1 MIKDFFKKIFI
12 FIKDNIL
19 KVSVWLLLL
28 RHISIT
34 SGAVIISA
42 GMLLS
47 PSGGYIPNFPML
59 FELKE
64 RYSPLRLLIPAAILT
79 VVSAIAAK
87 KGIIKY
93 RRVGKAFTSILW
105 GLSVIGYFAIDKAI
119 DMLLSV

>member
-12 FIKDNIL
+12 FIKNNIL

-105 GLSVIGYFAIDKAI
+105 VLSVIGYFAIDMAI

>member
-12 FIKDNIL
+12 FIKNNIL

-105 GLSVIGYFAIDKAI
+105 VLSVIGCFAIDMAI

>member
-12 FIKDNIL
+12 FIKNNIL

-87 KGIIKY
+87 KGVIKY
-93 RRVGKAFTSILW
+93 KRAGKTFTLILW
-105 GLSVIGYFAIDKAI
+105 VLSVIGYFAIDMAI

>member
-12 FIKDNIL
+12 FIKNNIL

-34 SGAVIISA
+34 SGAVIRSA

-47 PSGGYIPNFPML
+47 PSGGYIPNFQML

-105 GLSVIGYFAIDKAI
+105 VLSVIGYFAIDMAI